1 MSTSFVV
8 KAELRADTGKGASRR
23 LRHQGKVP
31 AIMYGTG
38 KEPTMLTVAHN
49 EIMRAVE
56 DEAFFSHI
64 LTVEY
69 NGTSD
74 KVILKDMQRHPAKVQ
89 ITHMDFLRVDE
100 SQALHVHVPLHF
112 INEDIA
118 PGVKQ
123 GGNVS
128 HLMTDIEI
136 SCLPKDL
143 PEFIEVDLANL
154 ELGNSI
160 HLSEV
165 VLGEGLTILALIHG
179 ETHDLPVASINM
191 PRGAQ
196 EDEEE
201 GEVDAAAAAEEPAA
215 E

>member
-1 MSTSFVV
+1 MSTDFVV
-8 KAELRADTGKGASRR
+8 KAELRNDSGKGASRR

-31 AIMYGTG
+31 AVMYGAG

-49 EIMRAVE
+49 EILHSVE

-69 NGTSD
+69 DGKSE

-89 ITHMDFLRVDE
+89 IMHMDFLRIDE
-100 SQALHVHVPLHF
+100 SHALHVHVPLHF
-112 INEDIA
+112 INEDSA
-118 PGVKQ
+118 PGVKM

-128 HLMTDIEI
+128 HLMSDIEI

-154 ELGNSI
+154 DVGNSI
-160 HLSEV
+160 HLSEIA
-165 VLGEGLTILALIHG
+165 LPEGLTIIALTHG
-179 ETHDLPVASINM
+179 EDHDLPVASINM
-191 PRGAQ
+191 PRGAK
-196 EDEEE
+196 EGDEEE
-201 GEVDAAAAAEEPAA
+201 AESEAEE
-215 E
+215 